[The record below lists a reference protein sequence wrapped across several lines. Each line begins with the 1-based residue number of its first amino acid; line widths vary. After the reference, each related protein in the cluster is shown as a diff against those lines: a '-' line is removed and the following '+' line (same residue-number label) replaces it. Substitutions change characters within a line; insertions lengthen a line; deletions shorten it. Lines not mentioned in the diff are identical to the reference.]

1 MIKKALKA
9 ILGQKLIDKIKQRE
23 VKREPLVIPQD
34 NPEEIALRKNFY
46 KQFVKQGDV
55 TFDVGANVGNRISPM
70 LELGANVIAIEPQ
83 EYCKQ
88 VLMAKFGNK
97 IQLEPFGLGEKEEV
111 KEFFISNASTIS
123 SFSKDWIESV
133 KQDRFKEYTW
143 NKVQKVQMTT
153 LDNLIKKHGRPVF
166 IKIDVEGYEPE
177 VLKGLHQAVPCI
189 SYEYTTPE
197 QTSKAIE
204 CLEHIASLSKHV
216 VCNYSEGES
225 MELSLSEWVS
235 KEKMLEIINS
245 ESFIN
250 TGFGDIYVKSEV
262 E

>member
-1 MIKKALKA
+1 MIKKTLKA
-9 ILGQKLIDKIKQRE
+9 ILGQKLIDKIRQRE
-23 VKREPLVIPQD
+23 VKPEPLVIPKD
-34 NPEEIALRKNFY
+34 NPEEIKLRKNFY
-46 KQFVKQGDV
+46 KQFVNEGDT

-70 LELGANVIAIEPQ
+70 LELGAKVIAVEPQ
-83 EYCKQ
+83 DYCKQ
-88 VLMAKFGNK
+88 VLIAKFGNK
-97 IQLEPFGLGEKEEV
+97 IKLEPFGLGEKEEE

-123 SFSKDWIESV
+123 SFSKEWIDSV
-133 KQDRFKEYTW
+133 KQDRFKEYNW

-166 IKIDVEGYEPE
+166 IKIDVEGYELE
-177 VLKGLHQAVPCI
+177 VLKGLHQAVQYI

-204 CLEHIASLSKHV
+204 CLEYIASLSNQV

-225 MELSLSEWVS
+225 MELSLAEWVS

-245 ESFIN
+245 DEFIQ

-262 E
+262 N